1 MSSDAHESVESASKP
16 EISVSVERDGM
27 EAWIHVMP
35 PRPIPLVELEAR
47 LQQGGVRHGIDA
59 ALLRQVAE
67 TPTEKPV
74 LVARGTPPQPGENA
88 RIEYLFQEQESVH
101 ADSPSDEARIDFR
114 ENHVTQALQGQVLA
128 RKIPATEGIPGS
140 TVTGQAI
147 PSKPGAD
154 LPFNVGKNV
163 TLSQDK
169 LEALAGINGLPIFEG
184 GKLTVVPAYT
194 VEDVDF
200 STGSIA
206 FQGSVIIK
214 GNVLS
219 GFSVV
224 STANIE
230 VHGFVEG
237 GTLRAVG
244 SIEVKGG
251 VRNKAVLEAD
261 RIHTRYVDTSSTLK
275 ALGDLR
281 IDKDAVQSTLEAGG
295 KISVGQRLIGG
306 HASAGVQIEAGQI
319 GHPSET
325 PTHAEIQLLKG
336 GKQPEEL
343 QAEIDQLRTVLAAVE
358 ARLQE
363 ARANPNPA
371 LGKLIQQQIAI
382 GLAIKQLELQQQEPS
397 ATPQIVVKGE
407 VYPGVQLTLHRS
419 TLHVTSRLAGKTFR
433 LSEGA
438 IAH

>member
-1 MSSDAHESVESASKP
+1 MSQDTHDAAESVPKP

-27 EAWIHVMP
+27 EAWLRVTP
-35 PRPIPLVELEAR
+35 PSPVPLVELEAR
-47 LQQGGVRHGIDA
+47 IQQGGITHGIDPT
-59 ALLRQVAE
+59 LLRQVAE
-67 TPTEKPV
+67 SPTEARM
-74 LVARGTPPQPGENA
+74 LIARGTPPQPGENA
-88 RIEYLFQEQESVH
+88 RIEYLFQEQENVGSG
-101 ADSPSDEARIDFR
+101 SPSDEARIDFR

-140 TVTGQAI
+140 TVTGQVM

-154 LPFNVGKNV
+154 LALIVGKNV
-163 TLSQDK
+163 TLSQDQ
-169 LEALAGINGLPIFEG
+169 LEAIAGINGLPMFEG
-184 GKLTVVPAYT
+184 GKLTVIPAYT

-261 RIHTRYVDTSSTLK
+261 RIQTRYVDTSSTLK

-325 PTHAEIQLLKG
+325 PTHVEIQLFKG

-371 LGKLIQQQIAI
+371 LGKLIQQEIAL
-382 GLAIKQLELQQQEPS
+382 GLAIKQLELQQKEPG
-397 ATPQIVVKGE
+397 AAPQIVVKGE
-407 VYPGVQLTLHRS
+407 VYPGVQVTLHRS
-419 TLHVTSRLAGKTFR
+419 TLHVAGRLTGKVFR
-433 LSEGA
+433 LSEGE